1 MSRAAY
7 TRRTSVAKGNNLP
20 VRLTAFVGRQK
31 ELASLG
37 NVLDKAR
44 LVTLTGVGG
53 AGKTRL
59 AAQLAEIEQGRYPGG
74 CWFIELAPV
83 IDRSL
88 LIPTLMTALGIIE
101 PPEQTDA
108 MQSLTDALQGR
119 RALLLLDSCEHLVEA
134 CAFLVEHLLR
144 ACPDVTVVA
153 TSQETLRVDGEV
165 VWRVPSLSLA
175 PDDRAMH
182 ASTLMESEAV
192 QLFVERA
199 RLVKPA
205 FAVNDRNAA
214 TIAQI
219 CRRLDGL
226 PLAIEL
232 AAATTRVMPEE
243 EILRRLEDRFRLL
256 TGGARTAVP
265 RHQTL
270 RAAVEWSYRHL
281 DDTEQ
286 TLFRR
291 LSVFNGGFD
300 IDAVEAVVATS
311 PAQPATLLSV
321 LTGIADKSLL
331 AVEESPDGR
340 ARFRLLETLRQ
351 FGQEQ
356 LDELDVDIRRR
367 HAEHYLRVATQAQ
380 PHLAAAAQDVWMNR
394 LAQEQ
399 DNIRAALAWSLATEP
414 TLALQ
419 LAAKVGRFWVMR
431 GQLREGHSW
440 LTRALDAAPRTEP
453 PRARALIFA
462 AWLAFKLGL
471 LTEAEAM
478 ATEALSIATDRADR
492 DMESM
497 ALSHLGALR
506 EHAGDYE
513 QACAYLTRCLAVVSE
528 LGDRI
533 SEAVV
538 LNNLA
543 LALHSAGD
551 LDNARDRAR
560 QSLELVREVGDRYG
574 LAQIL
579 DTVARLELDTGR
591 FDEAST
597 HVREILLVAQV
608 AEDAVSVVNGLEC
621 GAMLAGARRAHERS
635 LILAGAAALARDR
648 LGSYLP
654 KHRSA
659 RVEATIAQCREALGA
674 GAASLAWSAG
684 RRLSEEEAVA
694 LAVATCE
701 AKQNGHARH
710 DGLSPREMQVAAL
723 IANGLSNK
731 EIATKLHIS
740 VRTAD
745 AHGEHIRNKLG
756 LRTRAQIAVWA
767 HERLGIT

>member
-1 MSRAAY
+1 MGS
-7 TRRTSVAKGNNLP
+7 NLP
-20 VRLTAFVGRQK
+20 VHLTAFVGRQK

-37 NVLDKAR
+37 DELEKTR
-44 LVTLTGVGG
+44 LITLTGVGG

-59 AAQLAEIEQGRYPGG
+59 AARLADIEQGRYPGG
-74 CWFIELAPV
+74 IWFVQLAPV
-83 IDRSL
+83 IDGSL
-88 LIPTLMTALGIIE
+88 LVPTVLAALGIFE
-101 PPEQTDA
+101 PAEQTDA
-108 MQSLTDALQGR
+108 IISLSDALQGR
-119 RALLLLDSCEHLVEA
+119 RALLVLDSCEHLVEA
-134 CAFLVEHLLR
+134 CAFFVERLLR
-144 ACPDVTVVA
+144 MCAELTVIA
-153 TSQETLRVDGEV
+153 TSQEALRLDGEV

-175 PDDRAMH
+175 PDDPAMN
-182 ASTLMESEAV
+182 SSRSMESEAI
-192 QLFVERA
+192 QLFVDRA

-205 FAVNDRNAA
+205 FSVNDRNAA

-232 AAATTRVMPEE
+232 AAASARVMPEE
-243 EILRRLEDRFRLL
+243 EILRRLEHRFRLL
-256 TGGARTAVP
+256 TGGARTAMP

-270 RAAVEWSYRHL
+270 RAAVEWSYGRL
-281 DDTEQ
+281 DDTEK
-286 TLFRR
+286 TVFRR

-300 IDAVEAVVATS
+300 LDAAEAVVATS
-311 PAQPATLLSV
+311 PVDRAALLAV

-340 ARFRLLETLRQ
+340 ARFRLLESLRQ
-351 FGQEQ
+351 FGQER
-356 LDELDVDIRRR
+356 LDELDVDVRRR
-367 HAEHYLRVATQAQ
+367 HAEHYLRIATQAQ
-380 PHLAAAAQDVWMNR
+380 PHLGAAAQDVWMNR

-419 LAAKVGRFWVMR
+419 LAANVGRFWVMR
-431 GQLREGHSW
+431 GQLREGHNW

-462 AWLAFKLGL
+462 AWLAYKLGL

-478 ATEALSIATDRADR
+478 ANEALTIATDRADR
-492 DMESM
+492 DMESR
-497 ALSHLGALR
+497 ALSHLGVFR
-506 EHAGDYE
+506 EQAGDYE
-513 QACAYLTRCLAVVSE
+513 QACAYLTRCVDVVRQ
-528 LGDRI
+528 LGDRVG
-533 SEAVV
+533 EAAV

-551 LDNARDRAR
+551 VDTARDRAR

-574 LAQIL
+574 LAVTL
-579 DTVARLELDTGR
+579 DTVARIELDTAR
-591 FDEAST
+591 FEDAST
-597 HVREILLVAQV
+597 HVRELLLVAQA

-621 GAMLAGARRAHERS
+621 AAMLAAARRARERS
-635 LILAGAAALARDR
+635 LMLAAAAALARER

-659 RVEATIAQCREALGA
+659 RVEATVAQCREALGA
-674 GAASLAWSAG
+674 SATRLAWSAG
-684 RRLSEEEAVA
+684 RQLSQEEAVA

-701 AKQNGHARH
+701 AKQNGHPRH
-710 DGLSPREMQVAAL
+710 DGLTPREMQVAAL
-723 IANGLSNK
+723 LTNGLSNK
-731 EIATKLHIS
+731 EIATKLHIA

-745 AHGEHIRNKLG
+745 AHVEHIRNKLG

-767 HERLGIT
+767 HERLGIA

>member
-1 MSRAAY
+1 ILVHRAGARHRQIAAHPNSDDGARDHR
-7 TRRTSVAKGNNLP
+7 TARADRCNAVVDRRPSGPSSPAAARQLRAPGRG
-20 VRLTAFVGRQK
+20 VRF
-31 ELASLG
+31 
-37 NVLDKAR
+37 
-44 LVTLTGVGG
+44 
-53 AGKTRL
+53 
-59 AAQLAEIEQGRYPGG
+59 P
-74 CWFIELAPV
+74 
-83 IDRSL
+83 
-88 LIPTLMTALGIIE
+88 
-101 PPEQTDA
+101 
-108 MQSLTDALQGR
+108 R
-119 RALLLLDSCEHLVEA
+119 RALAARVPRRNGGRNQPGDPPRGRRGCMA
-134 CAFLVEHLLR
+134 RAF
-144 ACPDVTVVA
+144 VVA
-153 TSQETLRVDGEV
+153 GARRSRDARLDAYGE
-165 VWRVPSLSLA
+165 RRGA
-175 PDDRAMH
+175 AFR
-182 ASTLMESEAV
+182 
-192 QLFVERA
+192 RA
-199 RLVKPA
+199 RQA
-205 FAVNDRNAA
+205 GEA
-214 TIAQI
+214 
-219 CRRLDGL
+219 G
-226 PLAIEL
+226 
-232 AAATTRVMPEE
+232 
-243 EILRRLEDRFRLL
+243 FRLL

-560 QSLELVREVGDRYG
+560 QSLELVRQVGDRYG

-608 AEDAVSVVNGLEC
+608 AEDAV
-621 GAMLAGARRAHERS
+621 
-635 LILAGAAALARDR
+635 
-648 LGSYLP
+648 
-654 KHRSA
+654 
-659 RVEATIAQCREALGA
+659 
-674 GAASLAWSAG
+674 
-684 RRLSEEEAVA
+684 
-694 LAVATCE
+694 
-701 AKQNGHARH
+701 
-710 DGLSPREMQVAAL
+710 
-723 IANGLSNK
+723 
-731 EIATKLHIS
+731 
-740 VRTAD
+740 
-745 AHGEHIRNKLG
+745 
-756 LRTRAQIAVWA
+756 
-767 HERLGIT
+767 